1 MFLWCAILFALGIAA
16 FMDSLFNMGEIF
28 RRVNSV
34 LFMLISLA
42 LLVRTT
48 TKVKAQKKEQY
59 EKRIFNLEQQVKNLE
74 MSKEKLGE
82 F

>member
-1 MFLWCAILFALGIAA
+1 MFVWCSILFLLGLLA
-16 FMDSLFNMGEIF
+16 FFDSIFNMGEIF

-34 LFMLISLA
+34 FFMLISVA

-48 TKVKAQKKEQY
+48 TKIKSKKIETM
-59 EKRIFNLEQQVKNLE
+59 ESKLFNLEQQVRILKDG
-74 MSKEKLGE
+74 EKKLAD

>member
-1 MFLWCAILFALGIAA
+1 MFVWCSILFLLGLMA
-16 FMDSLFNMGEIF
+16 FFDSIFNMGEIF

-34 LFMLISLA
+34 FFMLISMA

-48 TKVKAQKKEQY
+48 TKIKS
-59 EKRIFNLEQQVKNLE
+59 KRIETMEAKLFNLEQQVRILKDG
-74 MSKEKLGE
+74 EKKLAD